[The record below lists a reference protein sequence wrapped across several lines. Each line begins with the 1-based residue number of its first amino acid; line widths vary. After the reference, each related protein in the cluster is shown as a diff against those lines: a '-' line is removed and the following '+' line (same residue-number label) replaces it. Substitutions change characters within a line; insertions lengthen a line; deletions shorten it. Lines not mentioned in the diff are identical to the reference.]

1 MTTQLLIDGAHR
13 DATGGRSFTRADPVT
28 GKVATSAAAASREDA
43 LAAVRAAHA
52 AFPAWARTAPA
63 VRRPLLM
70 KAADAMEAR
79 RDEFVAAA
87 MAETGATGPWIGF
100 NVTLAANILREAAS
114 VVTQV
119 GGEIL
124 PSNKPGCLSMAV
136 ACPRGVCLGI
146 APWNAPVI
154 LGTRAVAVPVA
165 LGNTAVL
172 KSSEMCPET
181 QRLIGQCFLDA
192 GFPPGVVNV
201 ISNAPEDAAEIVET
215 LIRAPEVRHVNFTGS
230 SKVGR
235 IIGRLAG
242 ENLKPALLEL
252 GGKAPFVVLDDADVD
267 AAVNAAI
274 FGCYMN
280 QGQICMSTER
290 LIVDDSIADE
300 FARKF
305 AARAAELPAGDP
317 RGHVVLGALCL
328 PGAGER
334 MDELIADARARGGKV
349 LAGGTR
355 DGAVVAATVID
366 NVTPEMRVYAEES
379 FGPVKPIIRVK
390 GEEDALR
397 VANESEYGLSSAV
410 FSRDIKR
417 AMAFADRLEAGIC
430 HINGPTVNDEP
441 QAPFGGVKS
450 SGYGR
455 FGGKAGIAEFTEIR
469 WVTVEDPNQHYP
481 F

>member
-1 MTTQLLIDGAHR
+1 MPGISRSSSSTPSSRRLASCSASIRSRYSRAR
-13 DATGGRSFTRADPVT
+13 DWIS
-28 GKVATSAAAASREDA
+28 
-43 LAAVRAAHA
+43 
-52 AFPAWARTAPA
+52 
-63 VRRPLLM
+63 
-70 KAADAMEAR
+70 
-79 RDEFVAAA
+79 VAAA
-87 MAETGATGPWIGF
+87 RQNRAFLPPAELDPDEELDPARFAP
-100 NVTLAANILREAAS
+100 A
-114 VVTQV
+114 
-119 GGEIL
+119 
-124 PSNKPGCLSMAV
+124 PS
-136 ACPRGVCLGI
+136 
-146 APWNAPVI
+146 
-154 LGTRAVAVPVA
+154 
-165 LGNTAVL
+165 
-172 KSSEMCPET
+172 PE
-181 QRLIGQCFLDA
+181 
-192 GFPPGVVNV
+192 PM
-201 ISNAPEDAAEIVET
+201 DAAE
-215 LIRAPEVRHVNFTGS
+215 
-230 SKVGR
+230 
-235 IIGRLAG
+235 
-242 ENLKPALLEL
+242 
-252 GGKAPFVVLDDADVD
+252 
-267 AAVNAAI
+267 
-274 FGCYMN
+274 
-280 QGQICMSTER
+280 
-290 LIVDDSIADE
+290 
-300 FARKF
+300 
-305 AARAAELPAGDP
+305 
-317 RGHVVLGALCL
+317 L

>member
-1 MTTQLLIDGAHR
+1 M
-13 DATGGRSFTRADPVT
+13 
-28 GKVATSAAAASREDA
+28 
-43 LAAVRAAHA
+43 
-52 AFPAWARTAPA
+52 
-63 VRRPLLM
+63 
-70 KAADAMEAR
+70 
-79 RDEFVAAA
+79 
-87 MAETGATGPWIGF
+87 
-100 NVTLAANILREAAS
+100 
-114 VVTQV
+114 
-119 GGEIL
+119 
-124 PSNKPGCLSMAV
+124 
-136 ACPRGVCLGI
+136 
-146 APWNAPVI
+146 
-154 LGTRAVAVPVA
+154 
-165 LGNTAVL
+165 
-172 KSSEMCPET
+172 
-181 QRLIGQCFLDA
+181 
-192 GFPPGVVNV
+192 
-201 ISNAPEDAAEIVET
+201 
-215 LIRAPEVRHVNFTGS
+215 
-230 SKVGR
+230 
-235 IIGRLAG
+235 
-242 ENLKPALLEL
+242 
-252 GGKAPFVVLDDADVD
+252 
-267 AAVNAAI
+267 
-274 FGCYMN
+274 
-280 QGQICMSTER
+280 
-290 LIVDDSIADE
+290 
-300 FARKF
+300 
-305 AARAAELPAGDP
+305 
-317 RGHVVLGALCL
+317 LGALCL